1 MPLQA
6 FLTIMVACCA
16 AAYSA
21 VSNRHIVM
29 GELFGVTA
37 IVVAGCA
44 IAEYALLPV
53 TPQTALP
60 LTLAILAT
68 SSLALWTHVLF
79 GEEREQERERHR
91 PNFDIEIHQVVFGG
105 DHQPSHSIRIE
116 IEITIY
122 NSGADSATR
131 GWSPV
136 VEFMDGHHNYF
147 AEPALSAFG
156 GRNVVLNTATIPR
169 NGRQR
174 GWLRFYATCSGLY
187 DPRNPESGLNEIKR
201 IIICVSDYARGT
213 YEHTAWT
220 NPALATPM
228 AMFEPTR
235 KWRVN

>member
-1 MPLQA
+1 
-6 FLTIMVACCA
+6 MVACCA
-16 AAYSA
+16 AGYAA

-37 IVVAGCA
+37 IVVAGCV
-44 IAEYALLPV
+44 IAVCALLPV

-60 LTLAILAT
+60 LTLVILAT
-68 SSLALWTHVLF
+68 SSLALWTHFVC
-79 GEEREQERERHR
+79 GDERERERERRR

-105 DHQPSHSIRIE
+105 DRQPSHSIRIE
-116 IEITIY
+116 IEITIH

-131 GWSPV
+131 RWSPV

-169 NGRQR
+169 NGRHR

-187 DPRNPESGLNEIKR
+187 DEGNPESGLDEIKK
-201 IIICVSDYARGT
+201 ITICVSDYARGT

-220 NPALATPM
+220 NPALTTPM

-235 KWRVN
+235 KLRG